1 MPSLRTLA
9 ALTPLAELGTP
20 VLDIEVQDQPKAS
33 VVNRWLLEEP
43 LEESWSA
50 MARFSESKSEDEDEG
65 EGELK
70 DRRLKCKL

>member
-1 MPSLRTLA
+1 M
-9 ALTPLAELGTP
+9 
-20 VLDIEVQDQPKAS
+20 DIEVQDQPKAS